1 MIFVLYKYYLKKNEI
16 DSLTQ
21 RVNPPVKPKKRPGLT
36 DEQLSRYPLLNLC
49 QYLSIFGSQKNET
62 FMENFLLKQV
72 HARNIEFEP
81 SLNINPAQQLKKLES
96 NLQLEISNSLNARS
110 NVSYSD
116 FECLICFEEI
126 CSNQDVRNIPC
137 SHLFHATCLDQWL
150 TTRSVFCPACR
161 FDLSA

>member
-1 MIFVLYKYYLKKNEI
+1 MNL
-16 DSLTQ
+16 
-21 RVNPPVKPKKRPGLT
+21 PAKPKKRPGLT

-49 QYLSIFGSQKNET
+49 QYMSIFGSQKNEASL
-62 FMENFLLKQV
+62 ENFLLKQV
-72 HARNIEFEP
+72 HTRNLDFES
-81 SLNINPAQQLKKLES
+81 SLKINSPQQLKKVES
-96 NLQLEISNSLNARS
+96 NLQLEISNSLDTKS
-110 NVSYSD
+110 NISYSD

-137 SHLFHATCLDQWL
+137 SHLFHSNCLDQWL